1 MDTQVADAG
10 GPTHREAGV
19 RTLVVIPTY
28 QEAENIAD
36 VLARVRAVVPSADV
50 LVVDDNSPDGT
61 GDLAEASAREHG
73 GISVLR
79 RPKKEGLGP
88 AYKAG
93 FAQGLDAGYEVLVEM
108 DADLSHDPSSL
119 PELLGEVGRGA
130 DLAIGSRYVP
140 GGSVPGW
147 PRHRLLLSKV
157 ANRYASTVLGVE
169 LRDITAGF
177 RAYRAEAV
185 RTIGLDQVHSN
196 GYEFQVEM
204 AYGVLRSGGTVVEV
218 PITFR
223 DRTRGTSKMSL
234 HVVGEAIR
242 QVTWWGFRDR
252 VLHRKKVRR
261 RPKADVVP

>member
-1 MDTQVADAG
+1 MVGRVSTGTRVDAG
-10 GPTHREAGV
+10 RTGV

-28 QEAENIAD
+28 QEAENISD
-36 VLARVRAVVPSADV
+36 VLARVRAVVPTADV

-61 GDLAEASAREHG
+61 ADLADVAAREHG

-93 FAQGLDAGYEVLVEM
+93 FAQGLASGYEVLVEM

-119 PELLGEVGRGA
+119 PDLLAEVERGA
-130 DLAIGSRYVP
+130 DLAIGSRYVD

-147 PRHRLLLSKV
+147 PKHRLVLSKV
-157 ANRYASTVLGVE
+157 ANRYAATVLGVS
-169 LRDITAGF
+169 LRDITAGY
-177 RAYRAEAV
+177 RAYRAGAV

-204 AYGVLRSGGTVVEV
+204 AYGVLRSGGKVVEV

-234 HVVGEAIR
+234 PVVGEAIR
-242 QVTWWGFRDR
+242 QVTWWGVRDR
-252 VLHRKKVRR
+252 VLRRKQAP
-261 RPKADVVP
+261 RPKADAVP

>member
-1 MDTQVADAG
+1 M
-10 GPTHREAGV
+10 

-50 LVVDDNSPDGT
+50 LVVDDNCPDGT

-119 PELLGEVGRGA
+119 PELLGEVARGA

-185 RTIGLDQVHSN
+185 RTIGLDRVHSN

-252 VLHRKKVRR
+252 VLHRKDVGR
-261 RPKADVVP
+261 RPKANVVP

>member
-1 MDTQVADAG
+1 M
-10 GPTHREAGV
+10 

-108 DADLSHDPSSL
+108 DADLSHDPSRCRSSSARSPAAPTSPSAAATS
-119 PELLGEVGRGA
+119 PEDRYPAGRG
-130 DLAIGSRYVP
+130 
-140 GGSVPGW
+140 
-147 PRHRLLLSKV
+147 
-157 ANRYASTVLGVE
+157 
-169 LRDITAGF
+169 TAC
-177 RAYRAEAV
+177 
-185 RTIGLDQVHSN
+185 S
-196 GYEFQVEM
+196 
-204 AYGVLRSGGTVVEV
+204 
-218 PITFR
+218 
-223 DRTRGTSKMSL
+223 
-234 HVVGEAIR
+234 
-242 QVTWWGFRDR
+242 
-252 VLHRKKVRR
+252 
-261 RPKADVVP
+261 